1 MPPHPL
7 PQSQCHHRQLLMVTV
22 EEISHLRGIHATHR
36 KIFHPWFFC
45 IWQDD
50 PSMLSY
56 WSPPFRT
63 RFPTPPDNVYDTIER
78 HDANL
83 SRRSNAGSDPNQSD
97 GDWIWVGGRIWF
109 RSCRS
114 RRSCRRRW
122 WYKTERTE
130 IVIIVSFYDNIAWRD
145 SGWGGDIILPNPG
158 PFDDWLLCVHTGT
171 LADIS
176 SWSSWPSFM
185 EGCGEFVLYRL
196 NDALVRTTRPTA
208 NTSTHC
214 SSILLLTSASIDLE
228 IALFRASLFTW
239 PFIAWTARWGGIP
252 LCCTYHKI
260 KNGTD
265 GDHHR
270 REFFTKNIAY
280 RHDKKTKKQQE
291 DGHQTTINL
300 TMYKAVA
307 TSPLHMGAVVFLVFA
322 DDMALERLGGS
333 IVPL

>member
-1 MPPHPL
+1 MGWWHHTAKPWSIWWLIVVCAHWK
-7 PQSQCHHRQLLMVTV
+7 QSGHFLMVFLTIIHGRLRRICVIPV
-22 EEISHLRGIHATHR
+22 ERCA
-36 KIFHPWFFC
+36 C
-45 IWQDD
+45 
-50 PSMLSY
+50 
-56 WSPPFRT
+56 
-63 RFPTPPDNVYDTIER
+63 
-78 HDANL
+78 
-83 SRRSNAGSDPNQSD
+83 SNNS
-97 GDWIWVGGRIWF
+97 
-109 RSCRS
+109 
-114 RRSCRRRW
+114 
-122 WYKTERTE
+122 
-130 IVIIVSFYDNIAWRD
+130 
-145 SGWGGDIILPNPG
+145 
-158 PFDDWLLCVHTGT
+158 
-171 LADIS
+171 
-176 SWSSWPSFM
+176 
-185 EGCGEFVLYRL
+185 
-196 NDALVRTTRPTA
+196 A